1 MLRKLRNR
9 QRGFTLIEL
18 LIVVAIIG
26 IIAAILIPN
35 LIDALQ
41 KAKQKRTMADM
52 RNMGT
57 AMMSYI
63 TDAAS
68 AAAAGAK
75 TFDPTQYSE
84 MSHGSVLATL
94 YPTETFFY
102 MKEVPVNDGWK
113 NPYAFGFAVGGN
125 VLAPYVFG
133 IASGGND
140 ASVTSWGGL
149 TAITVGPFTPT
160 DYAQDIIWADGFFV
174 RWPGSS

>member
-1 MLRKLRNR
+1 
-9 QRGFTLIEL
+9 
-18 LIVVAIIG
+18 
-26 IIAAILIPN
+26 

-68 AAAAGAK
+68 AAAAGGK
-75 TFDPTQYSE
+75 TFDPGAYEE
-84 MSHGSVLATL
+84 MTHAQVLSTL

-102 MKEVPVNDGWK
+102 MKEIPVNDGWK
-113 NPYAFGFAVGGN
+113 HPYAFGFATGGN
-125 VLAPYVFG
+125 ILAPNVFA
-133 IASGGND
+133 IASGGNNGD
-140 ASVTSWGGL
+140 ITAWGDVPTL
-149 TAITVGPFTPT
+149 TVGPFTPT
-160 DYAQDIIWADGFFV
+160 DYAQDIVWADGFFI